1 MSEETETQDLLRALL
16 VLAIDERESRPRPEE
31 AARTEVLLA
40 SAGLGSGEIAQL
52 TGKNPSSVRVTLSRA
67 RKKV

>member
-1 MSEETETQDLLRALL
+1 MAEEPDIQALLRALL

-31 AARTEVLLA
+31 GARTEVLLA
-40 SAGLGSGEIAQL
+40 AAGLGAAEIAQL

-67 RKKV
+67 RKKG